1 MKKWIIKSLL
11 TVWVVAWAASPIKS
25 FASGYTEVGE
35 YGRPGV
41 LVYDIEDTEEQ
52 IEEEERLG
60 DMELIA
66 QLVQAEAGNQSFE
79 GKCKVVDVI
88 LNRLEDP
95 RFPNTVEEIIFAPGQ
110 FSVVRNG
117 AWEKAAYNMTEED
130 YAAVVY
136 EMEMH
141 SDKDVLYFNCGDYV
155 SGTTHLYKCGDHYF
169 SK

>member
-25 FASGYTEVGE
+25 FASGYSEVGE
-35 YGRPGV
+35 YGRPFV
-41 LVYDIEDTEEQ
+41 MTYETNDTQEQ

-66 QLVQAEAGNQSFE
+66 QLVQAEAGNQDFY
-79 GKCKVVDVI
+79 GKCLVVDVV
-88 LNRLEDP
+88 LNRLADP
-95 RFPNTVEEIIFAPGQ
+95 RFPDTVEGVIFAPGQ

-141 SDKDVLYFNCGDYV
+141 QNKEVLYFNNCSAV
-155 SGTTHLYKCGDHYF
+155 SGTGTPFKVGDHWF
-169 SK
+169 NS